1 MTVRTLE
8 DWLRWQETLHPRS
21 IELGLERVRT
31 VAARLHLP
39 DPRPV
44 TLTIA
49 GTNGKGS
56 SAHLAA
62 LIYREAGY
70 RVGLYTSPHLLR
82 YNERVRIDGVEAT
95 DAELCA
101 AFEAVEQARGECALT
116 YFEFGTLAALWL
128 FREHKVDV
136 QVLEVGLGGRLDAVN
151 LVDADTALITS
162 IGLDHLDWLGPDRES
177 IAREKA
183 GVFRPD
189 RPAIVAEPDPP
200 RSLFD
205 VATAV
210 AAPLRL
216 IGRDFRIHAH
226 DAGFDWQGR
235 AWTLHALPRPGIPGE
250 AQLRNAAG
258 VLAAIEALA
267 SRRPVGED
275 AIRRALPRL
284 SVPGRCELRGNVV
297 LDVAHNHESA
307 LVLAQYLASLPTVA
321 PTVLLLGML
330 ADKPHARIWEALAPC
345 VDAAVLVSLPGPRG
359 LAAADLARRLGAVR
373 VDLHCCATMAE
384 ALAIARGRAGA
395 KGRIV
400 VTGSF
405 LTVAA
410 AMGELQRHG

>member
-1 MTVRTLE
+1 M
-8 DWLRWQETLHPRS
+8 
-21 IELGLERVRT
+21 
-31 VAARLHLP
+31 
-39 DPRPV
+39 
-44 TLTIA
+44 
-49 GTNGKGS
+49 
-56 SAHLAA
+56 
-62 LIYREAGY
+62 
-70 RVGLYTSPHLLR
+70 
-82 YNERVRIDGVEAT
+82 
-95 DAELCA
+95 
-101 AFEAVEQARGECALT
+101 
-116 YFEFGTLAALWL
+116 
-128 FREHKVDV
+128 
-136 QVLEVGLGGRLDAVN
+136 
-151 LVDADTALITS
+151 
-162 IGLDHLDWLGPDRES
+162 
-177 IAREKA
+177 
-183 GVFRPD
+183 
-189 RPAIVAEPDPP
+189 
-200 RSLFD
+200 
-205 VATAV
+205 
-210 AAPLRL
+210 
-216 IGRDFRIHAH
+216 
-226 DAGFDWQGR
+226 
-235 AWTLHALPRPGIPGE
+235 
-250 AQLRNAAG
+250 RNAAG